1 MARSLEKTLDRALEA
16 AFRSDQ
22 DFVQWFVQHTKFAA
36 VGATYEWSRCNWVW
50 GKIPHDKTDSAT
62 GRTDRVLVECETD
75 VLVVLRTSAGQNVAL
90 HIENKLA
97 GGTFEPLQPELYLS
111 RAKHWVGKAR
121 YHNYVDWETV
131 LVTPKSFLRR
141 FEAAA
146 APFSCQVAHE
156 ELAKFVPAFHAAGTQ
171 IARERFKTR

>member
-1 MARSLEKTLDRALEA
+1 LCPEFPLIALFRIAR
-16 AFRSDQ
+16 
-22 DFVQWFVQHTKFAA
+22 
-36 VGATYEWSRCNWVW
+36 
-50 GKIPHDKTDSAT
+50 
-62 GRTDRVLVECETD
+62 
-75 VLVVLRTSAGQNVAL
+75 
-90 HIENKLA
+90 
-97 GGTFEPLQPELYLS
+97 PLL
-111 RAKHWVGKAR
+111 
-121 YHNYVDWETV
+121 NYVDWETV